1 MGREL
6 SWRCKGQRRHME
18 LTGGGRTHRSEV
30 YPDKL
35 YRAILKGLVEQMKI
49 DGRQGGAFKEEDSAN
64 MEVDEEGQREM
75 QINETNSACDHADQ
89 DREHKH

>member
-1 MGREL
+1 
-6 SWRCKGQRRHME
+6 ME

-35 YRAILKGLVEQMKI
+35 CRAILRGLVEQMKI
-49 DGRQGGAFKEEDSAN
+49 DGRQGGTFKEEETTD
-64 MEVDEEGQREM
+64 MEVDEEGQNEM
-75 QINETNSACDHADQ
+75 QINETNWACDHAGQ